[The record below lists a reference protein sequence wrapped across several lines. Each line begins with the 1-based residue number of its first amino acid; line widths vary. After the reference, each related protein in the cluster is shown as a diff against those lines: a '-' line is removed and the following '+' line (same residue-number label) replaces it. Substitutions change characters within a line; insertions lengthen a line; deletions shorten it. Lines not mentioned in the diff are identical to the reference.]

1 VTTLNK
7 KQSLRVSHKSNGY
20 FLSFPE
26 MAMAGMHQ
34 AILRKH
40 KNGGDEGGDLAQEAR
55 LQVRPK
61 TIFKG

>member
-1 VTTLNK
+1 MFSDNPNK

-20 FLSFPE
+20 IYPE